1 VEAAV
6 PRTSIITPA
15 LLPLVV
21 TPTPE
26 LDDEDDDEL
35 EAADRRNT
43 ELHDLLF
50 AEVSSW
56 TQRYDCANSRRE
68 AAEKRIA
75 ELEAPDWTGEVSDE
89 ELNAAL
95 QVHRL
100 KVDGHSQL
108 SDAFRSGFKYA
119 RRAAAGKGEAS

>member
-1 VEAAV
+1 MSNIDKRGLREELSNPAIGNNAHL
-6 PRTSIITPA
+6 RKLALA
-15 LLPLVV
+15 LL
-21 TPTPE
+21 
-26 LDDEDDDEL
+26 DEL
-35 EAADRRNT
+35 
-43 ELHDLLF
+43 
-50 AEVSSW
+50 
-56 TQRYDCANSRRE
+56 E

-119 RRAAAGKGEAS
+119 RRAAAGKGKAS